1 MRPLAMQ
8 KHEVVVVGAGLAGQ
22 RAALAAVEA
31 GKDVAIISKLHPLR
45 SHSGAAQGG
54 INAAVGPEDSVET
67 HIYDTVKG
75 SDYLGD
81 QDAIEY
87 FCQRAG
93 PTVVEME
100 HFGTIFSRGD
110 DGSLARRAFG
120 GAGFPRTIYAA
131 DRTGLA
137 LLQALWERLGTEDFT
152 LYEEWDVTRLVVREG
167 RVQGLIAFDR
177 RRGNFEEVQTPAV
190 VMATG
195 PAGRIYGRTTNA
207 HSCTGDGISVA
218 YEAGAQ
224 LKDMEFVQFHPTALL
239 ESSILIT
246 EGARGEGGILKNAQG
261 ERFMAKYAPHVL
273 ELASRDV
280 VSRAIVTEVKE
291 GRGFTGPYGGYV
303 HLELMHLG
311 REKVE
316 SRLQEIVDYSRHFAG
331 IDPVTQPIPVYPAQH
346 YMMGG
351 IGTTIQAATNVPGL
365 FSAGEAACVSIHGAN
380 RLGGNSL
387 LETLVFG
394 KEAGVAAAAYVEH
407 APAPAMRAS
416 DLDEA
421 AAPLR
426 AWSSRTDGE
435 DPTQLRT
442 EMQRTMEQYVGIYR
456 TEADLLEGL
465 RRIRALKERFARVK
479 VVDQSKVYNLNLT
492 DAIETGHM
500 LELAEVIVVGAYA
513 RTESRGAHARTDYP
527 KRDDARWMRHT
538 IATRG
543 PTGPE
548 LTYAPVAYTR
558 WEPKER
564 VY

>member
-1 MRPLAMQ
+1 MHR
-8 KHEVVVVGAGLAGQ
+8 HEVVVVGAGLAGQ

-31 GKDVAIISKLHPLR
+31 GREVAIVSKLHPLR

-54 INAAVGPEDSVET
+54 INAAVGKEDSVDT

-81 QDAIEY
+81 QDAIEH
-87 FCQRAG
+87 FCREAG
-93 PTVVEME
+93 PTVIEME
-100 HFGTIFSRGD
+100 HFGTIFSRAP

-137 LLQALWERLGTEDFT
+137 LLQGLWEHLGTARFT
-152 LYEEWDVTRLVVREG
+152 LYQEWDVTQLVVRDG
-167 RVQGLIAFDR
+167 RVQGIVAFDR
-177 RRGNFEEVQTPAV
+177 KTGDFTGIAAKSV
-190 VMATG
+190 VLATG

-207 HSCTGDGISVA
+207 HSCTGDGIAVA

-246 EGARGEGGILKNAQG
+246 EGARGEGGILKNAAG
-261 ERFMAKYAPHVL
+261 ERFMSKYAPHVL

-280 VSRAIVTEVKE
+280 VSRAIVTEVL
-291 GRGFTGPYGGYV
+291 GGHGFDGPYGQYV

-311 REKVE
+311 KEKVE
-316 SRLQEIVDYSRHFAG
+316 SRLQEICDYSRRFAG

-351 IGTTIQAATNVPGL
+351 ISTDIRGATNVAGL
-365 FSAGEAACVSIHGAN
+365 FAAGEAACVSIHGAN

-394 KEAGVAAAAYVEH
+394 KEAGMAAAAFAAKTGTSEVT
-407 APAPAMRAS
+407 PADVDA
-416 DLDEA
+416 A
-421 AAPLR
+421 AAPSR
-426 AWSSRTDGE
+426 AWSNRSDGE
-435 DPTQLRT
+435 DPSALRT
-442 EMQRTMEQYVGIYR
+442 EMQRTMERYVGIYR

-465 RRIRALKERFARVK
+465 QRIRAVRQRFANVR
-479 VVDQSKVYNLNLT
+479 VVDRSHVYNLNLT
-492 DAIETGHM
+492 DALETGHM
-500 LELAEVIVVGAYA
+500 LELAETIVVGAYA
-513 RTESRGAHARTDYP
+513 RTESRGAHSRVDFP
-527 KRDDARWMRHT
+527 KRDDARWMKHT

-543 PTGPE
+543 PDGPA
-548 LTYAPVAYTR
+548 LSYAPVAYTR

>member
-1 MRPLAMQ
+1 MERHDVL
-8 KHEVVVVGAGLAGQ
+8 VVGAGLAGQ
-22 RAALAAVEA
+22 RAALAAMEA
-31 GKDVAIISKLHPLR
+31 GADVAILSKLHPLR

-54 INAAVGPEDSVET
+54 INAAVGAEDSVDT

-81 QDAIEY
+81 QDAIEF
-87 FCQRAG
+87 FCREAG

-137 LLQALWERLGTEDFT
+137 LLQALYERLGTEPFT
-152 LYEEWDVTRLVVREG
+152 LYEEWDLTSILVRDG
-167 RVQGLIAFDR
+167 RCQGVVAFNRNSGAFEAIAAK
-177 RRGNFEEVQTPAV
+177 AV
-190 VMATG
+190 VIATG

-207 HSCTGDGISVA
+207 HTCTGDGLAAA
-218 YEAGAQ
+218 YRAGAF

-246 EGARGEGGILKNAQG
+246 EGARGEGGILKNASG
-261 ERFMAKYAPHVL
+261 ERFMSRYAPHVL
-273 ELASRDV
+273 DLASRDV
-280 VSRAIVTEVKE
+280 VSRAIWTEVQQ
-291 GRGFTGPYGGYV
+291 GRGFPGGYV

-311 REKVE
+311 KEKIE
-316 SRLQEIVDYSRHFAG
+316 SRLEEICDFSRKFAG
-331 IDPVTQPIPVYPAQH
+331 VDPVTQPIPVMPAQH

-351 IGTTIQAATNVPGL
+351 VGTNIRGETNLPGL
-365 FSAGEAACVSIHGAN
+365 FAAGEAACVSIHGAN

-394 KEAGVAAAAYVEH
+394 KQAGIAAASYAKG
-407 APAPAMRAS
+407 
-416 DLDEA
+416 A
-421 AAPLR
+421 AAPAISDRDVEGDVAGIR
-426 AWSSRTDGE
+426 AMSSRADGE
-435 DPTQLRT
+435 DPQRLRT
-442 EMQRTMEQYVGIYR
+442 EMQKVMDAEVGIYR
-456 TEADLLEGL
+456 EFATLADALQK
-465 RRIRALKERFARVK
+465 IRAIQRRYANVRVA
-479 VVDQSKVYNLNLT
+479 DQSRTFNLNLT
-492 DAIETGHM
+492 DALETGHM
-500 LELAEVIVVGAYA
+500 LDLAETIIVGAIA

-527 KRDDARWMRHT
+527 KRDDANWMRHT
-538 IATRG
+538 LASFSREG
-543 PTGPE
+543 PK
-548 LTYAPVAYTR
+548 LSYAPVAYTR

>member
-1 MRPLAMQ
+1 MQ
-8 KHEVVVVGAGLAGQ
+8 RHEVVVVGAGLAGQ
-22 RAALAAVEA
+22 RAALAAIQA
-31 GKDVAIISKLHPLR
+31 GRDVAIVTKLHPLR

-54 INAAVGPEDSVET
+54 INAAVGKEDSVET

-81 QDAIEY
+81 QDAIEF
-87 FCQRAG
+87 FCTEAG

-100 HFGTIFSRGD
+100 HFGTIFSRAP

-137 LLQALWERLGTEDFT
+137 LLQGLWERLGTEEFT
-152 LYEEWDVTRLVVREG
+152 LYEEWDLTRIIVRDD
-167 RVQGLIAFDR
+167 RVQGIVAFDR
-177 RRGNFEEVQTPAV
+177 KRGDFEGIAAKSV
-190 VMATG
+190 VLATG
-195 PAGRIYGRTTNA
+195 PFGRVYGRTTNA
-207 HSCTGDGISVA
+207 HSCTGDGVA
-218 YEAGAQ
+218 AAYDAGAF

-239 ESSILIT
+239 ESGILIT
-246 EGARGEGGILKNAQG
+246 EGARGEGGILKNALG
-261 ERFMAKYAPHVL
+261 ERFMSKYAPHVL

-280 VSRAIVTEVKE
+280 VSRAIVTEVAE
-291 GRGFTGPYGGYV
+291 GRGFPGPYGPYV

-311 REKVE
+311 KEKVE

-331 IDPVTQPIPVYPAQH
+331 IDPVTQPIPVYPGQH

-351 IGTTIQAATNVPGL
+351 IGTNIRGETNLVGL
-365 FSAGEAACVSIHGAN
+365 YAAGEAACVSIHGAN

-394 KEAGVAAAAYVEH
+394 KQAGIAAAEH
-407 APAPAMRAS
+407 ATSTARPEVTDADVAS
-416 DLDEA
+416 A
-421 AAPLR
+421 VAPLR
-426 AWSSRTDGE
+426 AWQARKDGE
-435 DPTQLRT
+435 DPSTLRT
-442 EMQRTMEQYVGIYR
+442 ELQQVMEQYVGIYR
-456 TEADLLEGL
+456 NEADLLEGL
-465 RRIRALKERFARVK
+465 KRVRALRARFENVR

-492 DAIETGHM
+492 DALETGHL

-513 RTESRGAHARTDYP
+513 RTESRGAHFRTDYP
-527 KRDDARWMRHT
+527 KRDDAHWMKHT
-538 IATRG
+538 MARRTPEG
-543 PTGPE
+543 PNLSYT
-548 LTYAPVAYTR
+548 PVTYTR

>member
-1 MRPLAMQ
+1 MLR
-8 KHEVVVVGAGLAGQ
+8 HDVVVVGAGLAGQ
-22 RAALAAVEA
+22 RAALAARQA
-31 GKDVAIISKLHPLR
+31 GSDVAIVTKLHPLR

-54 INAAVGPEDSVET
+54 INAAMGAEDSVDT

-81 QDAIEY
+81 QDAIEF
-87 FCQRAG
+87 FCQSAG

-100 HFGTIFSRGD
+100 HFGTIFSRSD

-137 LLQALWERLGTEDFT
+137 LLQGLWEHLSTEQFT
-152 LYEEWDVTRLVVREG
+152 LYPEWDLLRIVVREG
-167 RVQGLIAFDR
+167 RVQGIVAFDR
-177 RRGNFEEVQTPAV
+177 TRGEFAEIAAKSV
-190 VMATG
+190 VIATG

-207 HSCTGDGISVA
+207 HSCTGDGVA
-218 YEAGAQ
+218 AAYDAGAF

-246 EGARGEGGILKNAQG
+246 EGARGEGAYLRNATG
-261 ERFMAKYAPHVL
+261 ERFMSRYAPHVL

-280 VSRAIVTEVKE
+280 VSRAIVTEVAE
-291 GRGFTGPYGGYV
+291 GRGFSGPYGGYV

-311 REKVE
+311 KERIE
-316 SRLQEIVDYSRHFAG
+316 SRLQEICDYCRNFAG
-331 IDPVTQPIPVYPAQH
+331 IDPVTEPIPVYPAQH

-351 IGTTIQAATNVPGL
+351 VGTNIRGETNLPGL

-394 KEAGVAAAAYVEH
+394 KEAGNAAAKYSAS
-407 APAPAMRAS
+407 APATSLRDA
-416 DLDEA
+416 DLREA
-421 AAPLR
+421 VDPLR
-426 AWSSRTDGE
+426 AWSSRSDGE
-435 DPTQLRT
+435 DPSVLRT
-442 EMQRTMEQYVGIYR
+442 EMQATMERYAGIYR
-456 TEADLLEGL
+456 NEADLLEGL
-465 RRIRALKERFARVK
+465 RRIRALKDRFEKVR
-479 VVDQSKVYNLNLT
+479 VVDSSRVYNLNLT
-492 DAIETGHM
+492 DAVEAGHM
-500 LELAEVIVVGAYA
+500 LELAETIFVGAYA

-527 KRDDARWMRHT
+527 KRDDAHWMRHT
-538 IATRG
+538 LAQKSS
-543 PTGPE
+543 TGPQ
-548 LTYAPVAYTR
+548 LSYAPVAYTR